1 MKGAIANCLKETIV
15 SKFGQTKWN
24 EIMSASGQNTDK
36 IMLVTMD
43 IDDTII
49 LEMVKNSCNI
59 LNLTIEQIAD
69 YFGDHWMNS
78 YALTMYKPYYGT
90 NLTAKDFF
98 IKLDD
103 IHFKVTKNILNAHA
117 PRFQCEWE
125 TEDVLI
131 LTYISPRGLIDF
143 VVGLAKGVGKYFNQ
157 KLSVNKISSTKV
169 EIVFM

>member
-1 MKGAIANCLKETIV
+1 
-15 SKFGQTKWN
+15 
-24 EIMSASGQNTDK
+24 
-36 IMLVTMD
+36 
-43 IDDTII
+43 
-49 LEMVKNSCNI
+49 
-59 LNLTIEQIAD
+59 
-69 YFGDHWMNS
+69 MNS

-103 IHFKVTKNILNAHA
+103 IHFKVTKNIQNAHA
-117 PRFQCEWE
+117 PRFKCEWE

-157 KLSVNKISSTKV
+157 KLAVRKISSTKV
-169 EIVFM
+169 EIVFI